1 MSDLKLWTLIKILD
15 TGEYDAVPN
24 VWITDKKEC
33 YYPDP
38 DKTSTQIIES
48 LAAKCVKPHTT
59 DHEWIVYKKIEIVQS
74 DYTKFSVCCGD
85 MVRKTKD
92 KRLAEESAEEIALKK
107 RRISKTASASAVPS
121 SQLKPQTTTNQQPQT
136 TTNQQPQTTTN
147 QQPQTTTNQQP
158 QTTPLKTIHKSKKK
172 TSKSPPPA
180 SSNFISG
187 SANNSFEG
195 SERCPCKKDSHEC
208 CCAEP
213 ATLEN
218 IAKNQCLL
226 SRRLFKSE
234 EKSAKRHSEI
244 VKIIDA
250 QKQVTNTTES
260 AATPVIEPRRII
272 KKEDVDASLLNDF
285 PLTKK
290 KQIRE
295 WNERLKSPE
304 TADKLIA
311 TIITEKVTKKSL
323 YPNFTGRNVISVLIG
338 AEKAGFFTWDGKP
351 RNKIKKFPFKKLQFY
366 QIILEIVKYHHHPT
380 PIDEANLKYS
390 LGQWF
395 SQTANKMEK
404 LLSQTSVT
412 VDSSQ
417 SEIPSSEES
426 DAGENQY
433 VTLSS
438 LLVNSSDPE
447 NENDGN
453 AENSGNDVV
462 AQNPGPHRSED
473 NDALVHDNSAP

>member
-136 TTNQQPQTTTN
+136 T
-147 QQPQTTTNQQP
+147 
-158 QTTPLKTIHKSKKK
+158 PLKTIHKSKKK

-195 SERCPCKKDSHEC
+195 GELCPC
-208 CCAEP
+208 
-213 ATLEN
+213 
-218 IAKNQCLL
+218 
-226 SRRLFKSE
+226 RLFKSE

-285 PLTKK
+285 PLTKSK
-290 KQIRE
+290 KIRE
-295 WNERLKSPE
+295 WNERLKSQE

-426 DAGENQY
+426 DAGENQ
-433 VTLSS
+433 
-438 LLVNSSDPE
+438 NPDPE
-447 NENDGN
+447 NENAENTGNDDAQLNQN
-453 AENSGNDVV
+453 AENTANDVD
-462 AQNPGPHRSED
+462 AQLNQSSAE
-473 NDALVHDNSAP
+473 HDDLH

>member
-136 TTNQQPQTTTN
+136 T
-147 QQPQTTTNQQP
+147 
-158 QTTPLKTIHKSKKK
+158 PLKTIHKSKKK

-195 SERCPCKKDSHEC
+195 GELCPCKKDSHEC

-213 ATLEN
+213 TTLEN

-285 PLTKK
+285 PLTKSK
-290 KQIRE
+290 KIRE
-295 WNERLKSPE
+295 WNERLKSQE

-426 DAGENQY
+426 DAGENQ
-433 VTLSS
+433 
-438 LLVNSSDPE
+438 NPDPE
-447 NENDGN
+447 NENAENTGNDDAQLNQN
-453 AENSGNDVV
+453 AENTANDVD
-462 AQNPGPHRSED
+462 AQLNQSSAE
-473 NDALVHDNSAP
+473 HDDLH